1 MKICPTCEEPIPDDR
16 ETCGDEI
23 CESLLH
29 NLIDSEYIREI
40 LRNLEGIQ
48 LDPNGA
54 V

>member
-1 MKICPTCEEPIPDDR
+1 MKICPTCEEPISDDQ

-29 NLIDSEYIREI
+29 LIDPEYVREI